1 MEWNFRGE
9 ELECVEEIHKWSSLG
24 ERQGEMKEDARERGT
39 GEK

>member
-9 ELECVEEIHKWSSLG
+9 ELECVEEIHNWSSLG